1 MKDTFL
7 ELINNRQSCRDFNDL
22 PLTKETVLD
31 IAKAGMLAPSACN
44 MQPWKIQ
51 VVTSEGK
58 VKEVASC
65 LQDRGMNKFTDKAK
79 AFIVISEKDLSK
91 PEREGVKFTKYHF
104 VKYDIGEYIAYAT
117 LRAESL
123 GVSSCIIG
131 WIDRERLKKVVNLT
145 DDQISHVVIALG
157 YSDAPVRKKIRNK
170 VEDVITEI

>member
-1 MKDTFL
+1 MKDTFF
-7 ELINNRQSCRDFNDL
+7 ELINKRQSCRDFNDL
-22 PLTKETVLD
+22 PLSKEIVLD

-44 MQPWKIQ
+44 MQPWKIHI
-51 VVTSEGK
+51 VTSEDK

-79 AFIVISEKDLSK
+79 AFIVVSEKDLSK
-91 PEREGVKFTKYHF
+91 SERIGVRFSKYHF

-123 GVSSCIIG
+123 GVSSCVIG
-131 WIDRERLKKVVNLT
+131 WIDREKLKKVVGIP
-145 DDQISHVVIALG
+145 DEDISHVVIALG

-170 VEDVITEI
+170 VEETIVEI